1 MQLSGQPLQRL
12 VLEERLRESSLTVVN
27 LSSVVP
33 PFAWSILYRGD
44 FRSSSKLGGGELH
57 PQGPTPY
64 FWTEK
69 VPFIYLLLT
78 NNGTPFTLSYI
89 FASCLN
95 RCKCTGLKIW
105 KNHKPRMPYL
115 LFPSQ
120 IMHLPALLGLFTS
133 QNDRFHTPGVSI
145 STDDRRSAS
154 PILLREVGYF
164 SSWRKKQLV
173 PPMS

>member
-1 MQLSGQPLQRL
+1 MSGQPLQRL
-12 VLEERLRESSLTVVN
+12 VLEERLRGSSLTVVN
-27 LSSVVP
+27 YLLLCHHLHGPYYIEVTSGLQVS
-33 PFAWSILYRGD
+33 W
-44 FRSSSKLGGGELH
+44 GGELH

-89 FASCLN
+89 FASRLK

-105 KNHKPRMPYL
+105 KNHKTRMPYL
-115 LFPSQ
+115 LFHSQ